1 MPRLS
6 AWGVDD
12 PWTTVSHIAGCSF
25 VNPPKKKDESGTTR
39 ARGQQHG
46 AEPKSFRRVAVE
58 PVDLSLIAVNSG
70 LHRRLGEPSDRI
82 VCENLKWTTDMYWMS
97 A

>member
-1 MPRLS
+1 MILGRLS
-6 AWGVDD
+6 PISQD
-12 PWTTVSHIAGCSF
+12 IALSTHQ
-25 VNPPKKKDESGTTR
+25 KKKDESGTTR